1 MSFIPHQPRVADTI
15 LTGKET
21 EGQWSAYL
29 PKITELRRD
38 RAKSEIQAIWLQKSV
53 MTLEA

>member
-1 MSFIPHQPRVADTI
+1 MSFTPHQPRVADTI

-21 EGQWSAYL
+21 QGQWSGCL
-29 PKITELRRD
+29 PKVTELRSD
-38 RAKSEIQAIWLQKSV
+38 RAKSETQAIWFQKSV